1 VIKLDHLLCN
11 TFFKNFVITCG
22 FWVAGSIWGLAMER
36 EKSRNKTENS
46 WLSDFKQRS
55 RDMQVHEKVD
65 LIETENRIVVIR
77 SWKEQE
83 KGS

>member
-1 VIKLDHLLCN
+1 
-11 TFFKNFVITCG
+11 
-22 FWVAGSIWGLAMER
+22 MER